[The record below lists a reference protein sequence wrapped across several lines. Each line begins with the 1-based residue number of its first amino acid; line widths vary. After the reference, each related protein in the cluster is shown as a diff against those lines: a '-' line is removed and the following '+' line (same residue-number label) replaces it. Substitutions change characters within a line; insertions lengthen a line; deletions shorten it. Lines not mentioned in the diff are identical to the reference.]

1 MLNVFKNSLS
11 NRSNRSLA
19 KKKIVKHCII
29 VKNVKF
35 DVFVNSQDEVYM
47 YHKNYYFF
55 KFVQYYNCTLW
66 TEWMSLGQI
75 LVSSRK
81 AKLTRDSNA
90 ENVSCLISG
99 LITLNNLLKIK
110 SLESA
115 SDRTIFINA
124 DPSWLISKFLFMI
137 RWKGNV
143 SQKVSKPIRRSSG
156 SLEYDEWWEHIL
168 QHVHFLA
175 HVLVEVSTFMIWWRE
190 VLVSFGWTVT
200 LTFRLNIELD
210 T

>member
-1 MLNVFKNSLS
+1 MFSW
-11 NRSNRSLA
+11 
-19 KKKIVKHCII
+19 IVKT
-29 VKNVKF
+29 KF
-35 DVFVNSQDEVYM
+35 TCTIKKF
-47 YHKNYYFF
+47 FF